1 MNPAWTSLLAAHGS
15 APATPPAAAECCV
28 VPLVHLAALDST
40 GPDSTAFLNN
50 LLSNDVAT
58 LSADRAQWSSFSTPK
73 GRMLASFLL
82 WPRGDG
88 HALVLAADLQAA
100 MAKKLGMYVLRSK
113 VKLTAADDT
122 LLIGVCGAKALATLE
137 RAGLAAAD
145 DVLALARHDTV
156 TVIRVAADAC
166 LLALPAERAE
176 AVLLALR
183 EAGATP
189 ANLDVWQQAMIRAGL
204 PLITAATQDEFVPQM
219 VNLDLIGGV
228 NFKKGCYPGQEIV
241 ARTQY
246 LGKLKKRTVRVTFTT
261 GDDTLAQPGSD
272 LFSPQ
277 FGEQSAGKL
286 LNVAAVGKQQFEA
299 LAVLQMGALDG
310 PLALG
315 SPAGPTVQLLDL
327 PYLVQEEPA
336 P

>member
-1 MNPAWTSLLAAHGS
+1 MNPAWTSLLAAHGN
-15 APATPPAAAECCV
+15 APATPATAAGCCV

-40 GPDSTAFLNN
+40 GPDSAPFLNN

-58 LSADRAQWSSFSTPK
+58 LPADRAQWSSFSTPK

-82 WPRGDG
+82 WPRSDG
-88 HALVLAADLQAA
+88 HTLVLAADLQTA

-113 VKLTAADDT
+113 VKLSADDDT
-122 LLIGVCGAKALATLE
+122 LLVGVCGTETPATLE

-145 DVLALARHDTV
+145 DVLALARHDAV
-156 TVIRVAADAC
+156 TVIHIAADAC
-166 LLALPAERAE
+166 LLALPAARAE
-176 AVLLALR
+176 AVLQALR
-183 EAGATP
+183 EAGAVP
-189 ANLDVWQQAMIRAGL
+189 ANLDLWQQAMIRAGL

-219 VNLDLIGGV
+219 ANLDLIGGV

-246 LGKLKKRTVRVTFTT
+246 LGKLKKRTVRVTFTSS
-261 GDDTLAQPGSD
+261 DNAPPQIGSD

-286 LNVAAVGKQQFEA
+286 LNVAAVGEQRFEA

-310 PLALG
+310 PLTLG
-315 SPAGPTVQLLDL
+315 SPAGPSVQVLDL
-327 PYLVQEEPA
+327 PYAIQEEPA